1 MFEKFAKIRRGVQRP
16 NGLRSA
22 AVGFSPIYTNDNRPG
37 FGRPQAQRPREAL
50 VCRWSLTS
58 DGGRLECRWEF
69 AAIADEPPGN
79 QGELP
84 YLSAPRLVPGGG
96 QVAALEQIAV

>member
-37 FGRPQAQRPREAL
+37 FGTQRPREAL

-69 AAIADEPPGN
+69 AAIADEPRGN

-96 QVAALEQIAV
+96 QVAALEQIAF